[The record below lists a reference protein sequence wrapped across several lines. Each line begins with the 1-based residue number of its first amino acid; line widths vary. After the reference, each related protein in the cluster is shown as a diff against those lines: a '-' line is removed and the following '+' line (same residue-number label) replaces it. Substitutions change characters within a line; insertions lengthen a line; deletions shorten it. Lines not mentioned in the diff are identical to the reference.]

1 MNIEHFGFLSW
12 FEGSAPKAMSKTARG
27 CHASQSGM
35 QQRLAILPWRFE
47 PGLNARPILID
58 LAGRRRR
65 FLPPDQLSERKRIR
79 FG

>member
-1 MNIEHFGFLSW
+1 MVRRLSP
-12 FEGSAPKAMSKTARG
+12 ESHEQDGERLSRRRECG
-27 CHASQSGM
+27 E
-35 QQRLAILPWRFE
+35 QQRPAILPWRFE
-47 PGLNARPILID
+47 PSLNARPILID